1 VGFGWLCSVDS
12 KELAVEEG
20 SSFIVCRKHPLFMVW
35 TPGQSI
41 GLVEGTGLVDDG
53 KIILSEEE

>member
-1 VGFGWLCSVDS
+1 MCSGDG

-20 SSFIVCRKHPLFMVW
+20 SGFVVCRKHPLFMVW

-41 GLVEGTGLVDDG
+41 GLVEGTRLVDDG